1 MRLLTGN
8 PLAWEL
14 DLPGG
19 SAVSIGVF
27 DGVHRG
33 HQVVL
38 RRLVATAATLAATP
52 AVLTFDPHPLEVVA
66 PDAAPKLLTTVEQR
80 VEVFAELG
88 IELVGVLPFVEIRDL
103 TPQAFAREV
112 LAERLAARHVVVGSD
127 FRFGKDREG
136 TAELLASLGGQ
147 LGFSVEPVELLAER
161 DGEVVSSTRIRR
173 LVASGAVEEAAEVMG
188 RPHELRGRV
197 IHGDSRGHSIGYP
210 TANLHIPERMAIPAD
225 GVYAAWAV
233 VEGKAWPAVVNIG
246 VRPTF
251 GVSSRTVEA
260 HLLGFSGDLYGS
272 QVALRFVS
280 RLRDERRFGGVDEL
294 VEQLQRDVEEGRRRL
309 EETRWR
315 PE

>member
-27 DGVHRG
+27 DGVHQG
-33 HQVVL
+33 HRLVL
-38 RRLVATAATLAATP
+38 RRLVATAAELAATP

-80 VEVFAELG
+80 VEVLAELG

-112 LAERLAARHVVVGSD
+112 LADRLVARHVVVGSD

-136 TAELLASLGGQ
+136 TAGLLASLGEQ

-225 GVYAAWAV
+225 GVYAAWAM

-294 VEQLQRDVEEGRRRL
+294 VEQLQGDVEEGRRRL
-309 EETRWR
+309 EETRWQ